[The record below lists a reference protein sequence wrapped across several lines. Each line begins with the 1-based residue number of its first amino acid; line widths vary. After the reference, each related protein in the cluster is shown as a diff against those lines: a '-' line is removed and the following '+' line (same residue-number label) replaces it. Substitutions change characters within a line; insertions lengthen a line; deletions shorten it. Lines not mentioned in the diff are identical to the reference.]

1 MIRLF
6 GMFSILTFASA
17 FLSFVMAAA
26 SQGVTSGPPKKS
38 TPGQS
43 PSAPAQKYVVK
54 TSQSIEETIKELQSG
69 NKTSNL
75 ITGDSIG
82 CRVFIQHEMDISTN
96 QAEVH
101 DGADDIFIV
110 MEGTATLTL
119 GGKLDS
125 PSQVQPGEWRAS
137 SITGGTEFRLNKGD
151 VAIVPRGTPHRRST
165 ARQEVTLMVVKVTTA
180 PAK

>member
-1 MIRLF
+1 MTRLF
-6 GMFSILTFASA
+6 GVFGILTVASA
-17 FLSFVMAAA
+17 CLSFVMAAA
-26 SQGVTSGPPKKS
+26 SQGVASDPPKKS

-43 PSAPAQKYVVK
+43 PSTPAQKYVVK
-54 TSQSIEETIKELQSG
+54 TSESIEETIKELQSG
-69 NKTSNL
+69 NMTSNL
-75 ITGDSIG
+75 ITGDGIG
-82 CRVFIQHEMDISTN
+82 CRVFIQHEKDVSTN

-137 SITGGTEFRLNKGD
+137 SITGGSEFKLSKGY
-151 VAIVPRGTPHRRST
+151 VAIVPRGTPHWRST
-165 ARQEVTLMVVKVTTA
+165 AGQEVTLMVVKVIA
-180 PAK
+180 AQAR